1 MSKAPFLPFLS
12 LHFSPSN
19 NGNPSCFIIIFLSLS
34 LLLLVV
40 LMKLTRAANLTPKSR
55 VQTIF
60 LPSSSHIRINPS
72 FNVPAPAS
80 HSSTTKATSSYSQ
93 SAGDD
98 GLFDRNENYLR
109 KIEATT
115 RSTGHLDANYI
126 LDKIKQINLNEVTRR
141 SKGKFRLEDANN
153 QNATAKPPS
162 IINKKHK
169 RRNDKFLHRRP
180 TNPEDY
186 QLFVSVRDRERPSS
200 IDYYDCMTAGWGK
213 FSSSG
218 DLSDVLLKIDVPIH
232 NIKR

>member
-1 MSKAPFLPFLS
+1 
-12 LHFSPSN
+12 
-19 NGNPSCFIIIFLSLS
+19 
-34 LLLLVV
+34 
-40 LMKLTRAANLTPKSR
+40 MKLTRAANLSSKSR
-55 VQTIF
+55 VHTIF

-72 FNVPAPAS
+72 FNAPAPV
-80 HSSTTKATSSYSQ
+80 SSLQNTNNNN
-93 SAGDD
+93 DD
-98 GLFDRNENYLR
+98 DKLFDRNENFLR
-109 KIEATT
+109 KIQT
-115 RSTGHLDANYI
+115 STEKGGVAGKEMEKRNKKKEPDVNFI

-141 SKGKFRLEDANN
+141 SKGQFRNDDNGN
-153 QNATAKPPS
+153 IHRNATTKPPS
-162 IINKKHK
+162 IIGKKNK

-186 QLFVSVRDRERPSS
+186 ELFMSVRDRERPSS

>member
-1 MSKAPFLPFLS
+1 M
-12 LHFSPSN
+12 
-19 NGNPSCFIIIFLSLS
+19 
-34 LLLLVV
+34 
-40 LMKLTRAANLTPKSR
+40 
-55 VQTIF
+55 
-60 LPSSSHIRINPS
+60 
-72 FNVPAPAS
+72 PAPVS
-80 HSSTTKATSSYSQ
+80 SSSTTATSSFSHN
-93 SAGDD
+93 DD
-98 GLFDRNENYLR
+98 ELFDRNENYLR
-109 KIEATT
+109 KIEVTT
-115 RSTGHLDANYI
+115 KSAGQQNLDANYI

-141 SKGKFRLEDANN
+141 SSKGKFRLEDGNN

-162 IINKKHK
+162 IITKKHK

-186 QLFVSVRDRERPSS
+186 ELFMSVRERERPSS